1 MNVYISVK
9 TPMTTPKKAD
19 HLQPPPLIDDQAIEI
34 HIITNVFTLQVLP
47 YSKKSIWDQ
56 QMISKLIVSCRMS
69 N

>member
-47 YSKKSIWDQ
+47 YSKKSI
-56 QMISKLIVSCRMS
+56 
-69 N
+69 